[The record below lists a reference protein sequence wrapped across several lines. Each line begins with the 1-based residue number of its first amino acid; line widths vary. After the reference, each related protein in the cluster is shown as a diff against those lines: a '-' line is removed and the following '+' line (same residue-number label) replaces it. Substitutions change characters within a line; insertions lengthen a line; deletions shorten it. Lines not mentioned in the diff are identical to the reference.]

1 MLHLDV
7 AQGQPLT
14 DRQANASIERPTANR
29 NNSAI
34 LIIFLLDIDLTDAV
48 TDTYK
53 KRPPGQLKAVQKVS
67 SSTVIPDSRHHRPMV
82 ANHYVDIT
90 TQALR

>member
-1 MLHLDV
+1 MLRRDN
-7 AQGQPLT
+7 PLQIDT
-14 DRQANASIERPTANR
+14 ANASIERPTANR

-67 SSTVIPDSRHHRPMV
+67 SSTVIPDSRHHRPMA